1 MVQSADDIM
10 RPINF
15 FSFITFYALAAYAFT
30 NPLKQ
35 KDGSDPFMVY
45 SNGYYYLTTTTWS
58 NIQITRAT
66 SMAGLK
72 TSTPKIIWSDLTP
85 SRCCNMWAPEI
96 HWITSQNAWFVYYTA
111 GTAGVENQGIHV
123 LKSSS
128 SDLWAS
134 TWSYAGR
141 VAIPNKDVWSI
152 DATILNHSTGSYLV
166 YSAYDSAVFQSD
178 QCLYIAKLTSPT
190 TVGNASKLSCPTN
203 TWEKIVTGVNEGP
216 AALYHGG
223 RTWIVY
229 SASHCSGTGYSL
241 GRLEL
246 TGSDPLSM
254 SSWTKYNTGPI
265 FQAANGN
272 YAVGHN
278 GFFTTP
284 SGNVYNVYHASPS
297 SAVTCDGNRRTM
309 VQAVNWNSDGTPN
322 LGTPRL
328 LSENISEPA

>member
-1 MVQSADDIM
+1 M
-10 RPINF
+10 RLLNV
-15 FSFITFYALAAYAFT
+15 FSLFAFYALAAYAFT
-30 NPLKQ
+30 NPLKA

-58 NIQITRAT
+58 NIQITRAA

-72 TSTPKIIWSDLTP
+72 IATPKVIWSDTAA

-96 HWITSQNAWFVYYTA
+96 HWITSENAWFVYYTA
-111 GTAGVENQGIHV
+111 GTAGVENQHIHA

-128 SDLWAS
+128 SDLWTS

-141 VAIPNKDVWSI
+141 VTIPNKDTWSI
-152 DATILNHSTGSYLV
+152 DATILNHSSGSYLV
-166 YSAYDSAVFQSD
+166 YSAYDSTVFQSD
-178 QCLYIAKLTSPT
+178 QCMYIAKLTSPT
-190 TVGNASKLSCPTN
+190 TAGNASKLSCPTN
-203 TWEKIVTGVNEGP
+203 GWEKIVTGVNEGP

-229 SASHCSGTGYSL
+229 SASHCSGTGYAL

-246 TGSDPLSM
+246 TGADPLST
-254 SSWTKYNTGPI
+254 SAWTKYNAGPI
-265 FQAANGN
+265 FQAANGS

-278 GFFTTP
+278 GFFTAP
-284 SGNVYNVYHASPS
+284 SGNIYNVYHASPS

-322 LGTPRL
+322 LGSPRPI
-328 LSENISEPA
+328 SENIPEPA